1 MFVCRFPKS
10 NLGNQEKQAELT
22 LPRRRAIG
30 WMPSQKSL
38 LAWCSTK
45 IWLKPVSREIRGSG
59 EGGRAFAL
67 CQALVGTK
75 DARET
80 RAGAFFFFSTQQILY
95 KLEIPHETFLVSNTI
110 LFAVP
115 QAFPETL
122 PFGFVSCASEIPQ
135 RVVLLLL

>member
-1 MFVCRFPKS
+1 MERGAEPLPSAKLL
-10 NLGNQEKQAELT
+10 LGQRMPEKLEQV
-22 LPRRRAIG
+22 P
-30 WMPSQKSL
+30 
-38 LAWCSTK
+38 
-45 IWLKPVSREIRGSG
+45 
-59 EGGRAFAL
+59 
-67 CQALVGTK
+67 
-75 DARET
+75 
-80 RAGAFFFFSTQQILY
+80 FFFFSTQQILY